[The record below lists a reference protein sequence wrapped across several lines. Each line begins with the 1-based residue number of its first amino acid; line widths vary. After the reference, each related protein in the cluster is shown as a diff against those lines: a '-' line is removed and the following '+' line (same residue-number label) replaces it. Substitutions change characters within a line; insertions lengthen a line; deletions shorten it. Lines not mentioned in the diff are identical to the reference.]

1 MRATRHLL
9 LWSAIAITSAAC
21 GSSNSTSG
29 PVDAPPS
36 EVAEI
41 AFTPPGTPV
50 GPASATMVPVT
61 GGVVTSADQR
71 LAIEVPAGALTA
83 AQNITIQP
91 ISNGSP
97 GGKGL
102 AYRLGPEGQTFSS
115 PVKVTFRY
123 DDSDIAGS
131 EPLALKI
138 AYQDKLGRWN
148 AITEVV
154 RDEAAKTITVQA
166 KHFSDWSLLGGWQL
180 RPPTSVVS
188 LGKAVDLTVMG
199 CASKG
204 SGDDELAS
212 LMYTCVPETE
222 NFTVKLWNVNGVEHG
237 SLALGRL
244 TPTGEG
250 TARYVAPNTAPAP
263 KENPVS
269 VEASTVEKGG
279 RKLLLVAH
287 VSVGSNPP
295 FSGTITST
303 QVNQGNDKDVQ
314 TTLANVVFK
323 YDVELERYRVSEGT
337 LVSHIDIFASGCEQ
351 HLAYSG
357 AIGADDGTILLDGE
371 GGYFAQGSTANDFS
385 GTTNC
390 NGDHTTTPLMV
401 YGGAL
406 WWPAPLTNEL
416 KVKPDGRLEDTVTNV
431 FTSGRIIS
439 AHWELSPLK

>member
-1 MRATRHLL
+1 MGATRHLL
-9 LWSAIAITSAAC
+9 SWSAIASTSAAC
-21 GSSNSTSG
+21 GSSSSTSG

-41 AFTPPGTPV
+41 AITPPGTPV

-61 GGVVTSADQR
+61 GGVVTSADLR

-115 PVKVTFRY
+115 PVKVTFRH

-138 AYQDKLGRWN
+138 AYQAKLGRWN

-188 LGKAVDLTVMG
+188 LG
-199 CASKG
+199 
-204 SGDDELAS
+204 
-212 LMYTCVPETE
+212 
-222 NFTVKLWNVNGVEHG
+222 
-237 SLALGRL
+237 
-244 TPTGEG
+244 
-250 TARYVAPNTAPAP
+250 
-263 KENPVS
+263 
-269 VEASTVEKGG
+269 
-279 RKLLLVAH
+279 
-287 VSVGSNPP
+287 
-295 FSGTITST
+295 
-303 QVNQGNDKDVQ
+303 
-314 TTLANVVFK
+314 
-323 YDVELERYRVSEGT
+323 
-337 LVSHIDIFASGCEQ
+337 
-351 HLAYSG
+351 
-357 AIGADDGTILLDGE
+357 
-371 GGYFAQGSTANDFS
+371 
-385 GTTNC
+385 
-390 NGDHTTTPLMV
+390 
-401 YGGAL
+401 
-406 WWPAPLTNEL
+406 
-416 KVKPDGRLEDTVTNV
+416 
-431 FTSGRIIS
+431 S

>member
-1 MRATRHLL
+1 MRAARHLL
-9 LWSAIAITSAAC
+9 SWSAIAIVSAAC
-21 GSSNSTSG
+21 GSSSSNSR

-36 EVAEI
+36 QVAEI
-41 AFTPPGTPV
+41 AITPPGTPV

-71 LAIEVPAGALTA
+71 LTIEVPAGALATA
-83 AQNITIQP
+83 QSLTIQP

-97 GGKGL
+97 GGQGL
-102 AYRLGPEGQTFSS
+102 AYRLGPEGQTFSL
-115 PVKVTFRY
+115 PVKVTFHY

-131 EPLALKI
+131 EPLALEI
-138 AYQDKLGRWN
+138 AYQDKVGRWN

-154 RDEAAKTITVQA
+154 RNEAAKTITVLA
-166 KHFSDWSLLGGWQL
+166 KHFSDWSLLAGWQL

-188 LGKAVDLTVMG
+188 PGKAVDLTVMG
-199 CASKG
+199 CAAKG
-204 SGDDELAS
+204 KGDDDLAN
-212 LMYTCVPETE
+212 LLYTCVPETE
-222 NFTVKLWNVNGVEHG
+222 NFNVKEWKVNGIESG
-237 SLALGRL
+237 SLAVGRA

-250 TARYVAPNTAPAP
+250 TARYQAPNAAPAA
-263 KENPVS
+263 NPVS
-269 VEASTVEKGG
+269 VEASAEAKNG
-279 RKLLLVAH
+279 RKTLLVAH
-287 VSVGSNPP
+287 VFVGSNPP
-295 FSGTITST
+295 MSGTITST

-323 YDVELERYRVSEGT
+323 YDVEMERYRVSEGT

-357 AIGADDGTILLDGE
+357 AIGADDGTIVISE
-371 GGYFAQGSTANDFS
+371 EHTYFAQGSTAGDFS

-390 NGDHTTTPLMV
+390 NGDHTTMPMMI

-406 WWPAPLTNEL
+406 WWPAPQTYEL
-416 KVKPDGRLEDTVTNV
+416 RVKPDGRLEDTLTNV
-431 FTSGRIIS
+431 VQSGRVIS